1 MEVINNG
8 RLRVLIKAPLSVYSG
23 YGNDGIG
30 IIRTLVD
37 MGADVYIHPSVAEP
51 PLPQDIANLFTK
63 KLVAPFDL
71 TIHHVD
77 PGLMEAT
84 REVRAASDLLVAW
97 SMWEYTSFD
106 NLKQKR
112 TLRTRLKPYDVLLG
126 YDQVSADCYKPY
138 MRTKRMKYID
148 MNRTEQWAK
157 PQAAG
162 VLQGGFQPGRWP
174 TVERDWFSERFG
186 FVMLGQLH
194 ERKDPFVAI
203 QAFGELKEEY
213 PDFAPAELHLK
224 TNVAGLHPAME
235 QWIPGL
241 KIHYATWSEDA
252 IKDFYAANHVLL
264 APSRGEG
271 KNMPALEF
279 QSTGGPVIATNW
291 GGHTQWLNPEYSY
304 PLDYVLRPISGE
316 FGENC
321 MNARASK
328 DHMKQLMLHTFRNR
342 GDAKRKGEL
351 ASQVI
356 SSQCSWESVIDR
368 LFRRLAELH
377 PEKGERILNK
387 ATLTRSAGAD
397 THG

>member
-1 MEVINNG
+1 MNNG
-8 RLRVLIKAPLSVYSG
+8 RIKILVKAPLSVYSG
-23 YGNDGIG
+23 YGNDGLG

-37 MGADVYIHPSVAEP
+37 MGADVSIHPSIAEP

-77 PGLMEAT
+77 PGLLEAT
-84 REVRAASDLLVAW
+84 REARAASDLLVAW
-97 SMWEYTSFD
+97 SMWEYSSFD

-112 TLRTRLKPYDVLLG
+112 TLRSRLKPYDVLLG

-138 MRTKRMKYID
+138 MRKPTKKLP
-148 MNRTEQWAK
+148 A
-157 PQAAG
+157 QAVG
-162 VLQGGFQPGRWP
+162 VLQGGYQPGRWP

-203 QAFGELKEEY
+203 QAFQELKEEF

-224 TNVAGLHPAME
+224 TNVGGLHPLME
-235 QWIPGL
+235 QWCPGL
-241 KIHYATWSEDA
+241 KIHYATWSEEA

-279 QSTGGPVIATNW
+279 QSTGGAVIATNW

-304 PLDYVLRPISGE
+304 PLDYVLRPVNGE

-328 DHMKQLMLHTFRNR
+328 EHMKQLMLHTFRNR
-342 GDAKRKGEL
+342 GEVKLKGER
-351 ASQVI
+351 AAQVI
-356 SSQCSWESVIDR
+356 SAQCSWDSVIDR
-368 LFRRLAELH
+368 LFRKLAEIS
-377 PEKGERILNK
+377 PEKGERVRNK
-387 ATLTRSAGAD
+387 AVMTRSAGAD

>member
-1 MEVINNG
+1 MNNG
-8 RLRVLIKAPLSVYSG
+8 RLRVLVKAPMSVYSG

-30 IIRTLVD
+30 IIRALID
-37 MGADVYIHPSVAEP
+37 MGADVYIHPSIAEP

-77 PGLMEAT
+77 PGQLEAT
-84 REVRAASDLLVAW
+84 RETRAASDLLIAW
-97 SMWEYTSFD
+97 SMWEYSSFD
-106 NLKQKR
+106 NLKQRR
-112 TLRTRLKPYDVLLG
+112 TLRSRLNPYDVLLG

-138 MRTKRMKYID
+138 MRKPTKKLP
-148 MNRTEQWAK
+148 A
-157 PQAAG
+157 QAVG

-203 QAFGELKEEY
+203 QAFQELKEEF

-224 TNVAGLHPAME
+224 TNVAGLHPFME
-235 QWIPGL
+235 QWCPGL

-252 IKDFYAANHVLL
+252 VKDFYAANHVLL

-304 PLDYVLRPISGE
+304 PLDYVLRPVSGE

-328 DHMKQLMLHTFRNR
+328 DHLKQLMLHTFRNR
-342 GDAKRKGEL
+342 GEVKLKGER
-351 ASQVI
+351 AAQAI
-356 SSQCSWESVIDR
+356 SAQCSWESVIDR
-368 LFRRLAELH
+368 LFRRLAEIS
-377 PEKGERILNK
+377 PEKGERVLNK
-387 ATLTRSAGAD
+387 AVMTRSAGAD